1 MCVWPSQYVCSYFL
15 LNATYMWFS
24 FLNNFSKMP
33 SIRNWSTLVYDLA
46 MISNMCVLAN
56 HWHWECNDR
65 WQTTEVTH
73 IASMMKLDTS
83 HSYMSASL
91 LHVDVG
97 KRMLL
102 LRPNFHPGAM
112 KVVKKTGALLFC
124 LPLLLRRF
132 LISMSYTTSA
142 NANGGN
148 EHLPARESDH
158 CLRKNHVSW

>member
-1 MCVWPSQYVCSYFL
+1 MPLHNLQGSMTTTWSSHHLCLAAKDLIFPILPARLPLLHKKICVWPSQHSYSI
-15 LNATYMWFS
+15 FS

-73 IASMMKLDTS
+73 IAASMMKLDTG
-83 HSYMSASL
+83 HSNMSARL
-91 LHVDVG
+91 VLHVDVG

-124 LPLLLRRF
+124 LPLLLR
-132 LISMSYTTSA
+132 
-142 NANGGN
+142 
-148 EHLPARESDH
+148 P
-158 CLRKNHVSW
+158 